1 MSDAAEKPYV
11 HLAIN
16 AVDTVVFDPEGLF
29 DSDRSDR
36 FASFN
41 EARDAALS
49 CIEVMLHEGDYD
61 DEEHRDELELML
73 GMLETASSFEEIEDS
88 PVYQRFVSQ
97 LEPTGVGAA

>member
-1 MSDAAEKPYV
+1 MNDATEKPYV

-16 AVDTVVFDPEGLF
+16 AVDSVVFDPEGLF

-36 FASFN
+36 FSSFI

-73 GMLETASSFEEIEDS
+73 GLLETASSVEEIEES
-88 PVYQRFVSQ
+88 PGYQRFLRQ
-97 LEPTGVGAA
+97 LEPAGVATA